1 MTATENIPVIIGSG
15 LSGMVVSN
23 SLAQAA
29 IPHVLIGDPPNDRP
43 RLGESIDPAGT
54 LELLELY
61 PEFDRFYFKKR
72 WITVFVGDYATA
84 CSFRQSVGRSVG
96 LRMMGFGS
104 PSEFIHVDRV
114 GFDQALYERVV
125 ASDTCTRI
133 ESLVDAVDYDQET
146 DTVEALHLK
155 NGDTL
160 QPGYVFDCTNH
171 VRLLGRALDIPIE
184 WLGEP
189 QRVVFTHYH
198 AAAETPEQRLFDE
211 EWKHSTNIVRLYADM
226 DRLNGVAWAIPLG
239 SYISAGISM
248 PLGSN
253 DLGADEILARVE
265 DAYARRGMNFLEVFE
280 NPRPAI
286 DIPRQQYFYHE
297 RAFGQNW
304 LLAGP
309 SYGQVW
315 FPSSSGVG
323 TSLAAAYLAPQIMR
337 SPQAVGRQYQEY
349 VGGLR
354 ESHHVFDRMIAHN
367 HDVMTRELVKVE
379 SNRIIAEN
387 VKRVARLATM
397 QKGAMAR
404 AFARMLMKAA
414 NYDGVIQSSCK
425 VYRAELAQQ
434 TQTIF
439 AYE

>member
-1 MTATENIPVIIGSG
+1 MPVIIGSG
-15 LSGMVVSN
+15 LSGMVISDR
-23 SLAQAA
+23 LAQAA
-29 IPHVLIGDPPNDRP
+29 IPHILIGGPPHDRP

-54 LELLELY
+54 LELLEFY

-84 CSFRQSVGRSVG
+84 CNFGPSLGRSAG
-96 LRMMGFGS
+96 LRMMGFRS

-114 GFDQALYERVV
+114 GFDRALYEKVV
-125 ASDTCTRI
+125 SSDYCTRL
-133 ESLVDAVDYDQET
+133 ESLVDDVDYDPQM
-146 DTVEALHLK
+146 DTIEALHLK
-155 NGDTL
+155 NGETL
-160 QPGYVFDCTNH
+160 QPGYIFDCTNH
-171 VRLLGRALDIPIE
+171 VRLLGRALDMPIE

-198 AAAETPEQRLFDE
+198 AAAETPADRLFDE

-226 DRLNGVAWAIPLG
+226 DRLDGVAWAIPLG
-239 SYISAGISM
+239 SYISVGISM
-248 PLGSN
+248 PLGHD
-253 DLGADEILARVE
+253 DLGADEVMAAVE
-265 DAYARRGMNFLEVFE
+265 DAYHRRGMSFLDVFDQ
-280 NPRPAI
+280 PKPAI
-286 DIPRQQYFYHE
+286 AIPRQQYFYHE

-323 TSLAAAYLAPQIMR
+323 SSLAAAYLAPQILR
-337 SPQAVGRQYQEY
+337 NPQAVGRKYQEY
-349 VGGLR
+349 VAGLR
-354 ESHHVFDRMIAHN
+354 ESHRVFDRMIAHN

-387 VKRVARLATM
+387 VKRVARLATL
-397 QKGAMAR
+397 QKGPLAR
-404 AFARMLMKAA
+404 TFARILMKAA
-414 NYDGVIQSSCK
+414 TYDGVIQSSCK
-425 VYRAELAQQ
+425 VYRAELARQ
-434 TQTIF
+434 TETIF

>member
-15 LSGMVVSN
+15 LSGMVVSDR
-23 SLAQAA
+23 LARAA
-29 IPHVLIGDPPNDRP
+29 LPHILIGGPPNDQP

-54 LELLELY
+54 LELLEFY
-61 PEFDRFYFKKR
+61 PEFSRFYYKKR

-84 CSFRQSVGRSVG
+84 CNFGPSLGRNVG
-96 LRMMGFGS
+96 LRTMGFRA
-104 PSEFIHVDRV
+104 PPQFIHVDRV
-114 GFDQALYERVV
+114 GFDQALYEKVV
-125 ASDTCTRI
+125 ANDYCTRV
-133 ESLVDAVDYDQET
+133 ESLVEAVDYTRHT
-146 DTVEALHLK
+146 DTIQALHLK
-155 NGDTL
+155 NGETL

-184 WLGEP
+184 WLGDP

-198 AAAETPEQRLFDE
+198 ARSETPEHRLFDD

-226 DRLNGVAWAIPLG
+226 DHLNGLAWAIPLG
-239 SYISAGISM
+239 SYISVGISL
-248 PLGSN
+248 PLEQD
-253 DLGADEILARVE
+253 DLEASEVLARVE
-265 DAYARRGMNFLEVFE
+265 DAYRRRGMNFLEVFNE
-280 NPRPAI
+280 PKPAI
-286 DIPRQQYFYHE
+286 AIPRQQYFYHE

-304 LLAGP
+304 LLVGP

-323 TSLAAAYLAPQIMR
+323 SSLAAAYLAPQILH

-349 VGGLR
+349 VSGLR
-354 ESHHVFDRMIAHN
+354 ESHRVFDRMIVHN

-397 QKGAMAR
+397 QKGPLAR
-404 AFARMLMKAA
+404 TFARMLMKAA
-414 NYDGVIQSSCK
+414 TYDGVIQSSCK
-425 VYRAELAQQ
+425 VYRAELARQ
-434 TQTIF
+434 TETIF
-439 AYE
+439 AYD